1 MERFIISYD
10 DKVLLL
16 NEEQLKDFLTIAVI
30 NNKDITNFTMID
42 LDKIGNTP
50 LSNILNIISKVCS
63 PVIVADLYCNSNC
76 IVFLKTKTH
85 TIYIIVVFLL
95 E

>member
-16 NEEQLKDFLTIAVI
+16 NEKQLKDFLTIAVI

-42 LDKIGNTP
+42 LNRISNTS
-50 LSNILNIISKVCS
+50 LLNIINITNKVCS
-63 PVIVADLYCNSNC
+63 PVIVAELYCNKYFNAIKS
-76 IVFLKTKTH
+76 ILTKTA
-85 TIYIIVVFLL
+85 TCG
-95 E
+95 

>member
-16 NEEQLKDFLTIAVI
+16 NEKQLKDFLTIAVI

-42 LDKIGNTP
+42 LDKIGNTS
-50 LSNILNIISKVCS
+50 LLNIINITNKVCS
-63 PVIVADLYCNSNC
+63 PVIVAELYCNKYFEAIKS
-76 IVFLKTKTH
+76 ILTKTA
-85 TIYIIVVFLL
+85 TCG
-95 E
+95 

>member
-16 NEEQLKDFLTIAVI
+16 NEKQLKDFLTIAVI
-30 NNKDITNFTMID
+30 NNKDITNFTMMD

-50 LSNILNIISKVCS
+50 LSNILNITSRVCS
-63 PVIVADLYCNSNC
+63 PVIVADLYCNSNFKAIKSILTAAAIC
-76 IVFLKTKTH
+76 G
-85 TIYIIVVFLL
+85 
-95 E
+95 

>member
-16 NEEQLKDFLTIAVI
+16 NEKQLKDFLTIAVI

-42 LDKIGNTP
+42 LDRISNTS
-50 LSNILNIISKVCS
+50 LLNIINITNKVCS
-63 PVIVADLYCNSNC
+63 PVIVAELYCNKYFNAIKS
-76 IVFLKTKTH
+76 ILTKTA
-85 TIYIIVVFLL
+85 TCG
-95 E
+95 